1 MFAEL
6 FDFTP
11 RTFVP
16 RLIRIASLVG
26 LALAFAVQ
34 GHAQDA
40 DIARAAGKPRG
51 NAVTHWN
58 SIAVDAFKP
67 TQGTNPMGQ
76 SRSLAI
82 LHAAIHDALNA
93 IDRRFE
99 AYTPGLAAAPG
110 ASVDAAVAA
119 AARDVLVVLVPDQAR
134 LVDAAYGRALAAVP
148 DEAAKGAGIALGQAA

>member
-1 MFAEL
+1 MFARPSTTAIRV
-6 FDFTP
+6 FIS
-11 RTFVP
+11 
-16 RLIRIASLVG
+16 RLARIAAITGVATTLVTA
-26 LALAFAVQ
+26 ALAEETAV
-34 GHAQDA
+34 
-40 DIARAAGKPRG
+40 ARTEQNRG

-58 SIAVDAFKP
+58 AIALDAFAP
-67 TQGTNPMGQ
+67 TQGTNPLTQ
-76 SRSLAI
+76 SRALAI

-99 AYTPGLAAAPG
+99 SYTPGLAAAPG